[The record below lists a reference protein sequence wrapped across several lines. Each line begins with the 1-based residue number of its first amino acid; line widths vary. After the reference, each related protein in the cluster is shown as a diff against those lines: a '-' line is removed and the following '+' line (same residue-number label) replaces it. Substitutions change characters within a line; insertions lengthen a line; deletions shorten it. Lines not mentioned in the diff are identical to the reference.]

1 MDGWLQGVK
10 QERGMKAEKR
20 RGKDEGKREGK
31 KRDKFVS
38 IVCTI
43 SGLCEY
49 EYVRSKLSW
58 VRISAKT
65 ND

>member
-1 MDGWLQGVK
+1 
-10 QERGMKAEKR
+10 MKAEKR